1 MVVNLDKLNARF
13 VEKRKK
19 KLAVAEKMG
28 ISIQA
33 LGKKLNGTTKITCE
47 DAEIFIKELDI
58 TEYKDKVDIFL
69 ASPSQN

>member
-1 MVVNLDKLNARF
+1 MVNLDKLNARF

-19 KLAVAEKMG
+19 KAIVAEKMG

-33 LGKKLNGTTKITCE
+33 LGKKLNGKTKITCD

-58 TEYKDKVDIFL
+58 ADYKDKVDIFL
-69 ASPSQN
+69 ASPSQI